1 MSRPVDVLPPTQVAV
16 LAGRDLIVFDGECVL
31 CSGFFRFVLRHDHA
45 QRFSFATAQSPLG
58 QALYRALDLNPTEF
72 ETDLVIVN
80 GRIYE
85 NLDAFAGAMSALG
98 WPWRALAVVRFI
110 PAPIRHP
117 LYLLIARNRY
127 RLFGRYDTCMVP
139 GPDIRARFIDTT
151 P

>member
-1 MSRPVDVLPPTQVAV
+1 MCALLGVLP
-16 LAGRDLIVFDGECVL
+16 L
-31 CSGFFRFVLRHDHA
+31 CPFVLRHDHA
-45 QRFSFATAQSPLG
+45 ERFCFATAQSPPG

-72 ETDLVIVN
+72 QTNLVIVN

-85 NLDAFAGAMSALG
+85 NLDAFAAAMSVLA
-98 WPWRALAVVRFI
+98 WPWRALVRFI

-117 LYLLIARNRY
+117 LYRLIARNRY

-139 GPDIRARFIDTT
+139 TPDVRARFIDTA